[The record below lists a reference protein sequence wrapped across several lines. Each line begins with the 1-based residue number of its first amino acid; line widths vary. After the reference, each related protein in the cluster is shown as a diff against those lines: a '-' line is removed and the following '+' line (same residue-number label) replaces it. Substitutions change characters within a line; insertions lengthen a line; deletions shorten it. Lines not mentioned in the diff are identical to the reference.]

1 MNYEFFNNQN
11 DIEYQ
16 NIYFPEQGTLTI
28 NNNFFNSEKKKLS
41 TKGNNNNIKEEFRN
55 NENKIQNINNIYHN
69 IKFKRRKIQKEEI
82 KNYDYTYNN
91 DIYRN
96 IKNEINNQTL
106 LFQYNKQQKSINKT
120 YMLNCNSPNNIMSNK
135 NKLINV
141 GNPKYQQNISPIK
154 INLFHNN
161 KPFYSERKQNKYNLS
176 DCKNKIIKIDKVS
189 NDFNNTFN
197 IDDNNNIPNI
207 PKNDVCLEN
216 FENSIIKKENNN
228 INIIQIPKKFALLN
242 TEIKKNLFNE
252 NVNQNISKRFNNY
265 YSPQRKNFK
274 NIDINMDYFNEK
286 TMIPQKNIFS
296 NSKSPKKSKQLF
308 SKVNSHLKYKVKSGN
323 QNNIK
328 LFNKNEQELKP
339 FNIEIKKIK
348 NINNDDFKISW
359 SGKSKA
365 GKDKNKNIKINQDA
379 FRVCEN
385 INNIKNFNI
394 YILCDGHGRDG
405 HYVSK
410 YITENIISM
419 ISSHSL
425 KIFHKNIEEIYNAL
439 IKNNYQLIKDIFSQI
454 DICLSLQ
461 KDFDTEKSGCT
472 CILIL
477 QIGSKII
484 SANIGDSRAIL
495 VYSNSQNLFKTK
507 TFPLS
512 LDSKPDLP
520 SELKRIINCGG
531 EVHKN
536 INKKGEYVGPM
547 RVFAR
552 GKDFPGL
559 AMSRSFGDFQSKQY
573 GVINEPTFVEYCLDE
588 NCRYIVICSDG
599 VWDFIDNDN
608 VVKIGNRH
616 YLNNNPEG
624 FCLEI
629 LEKASYWWQKEDI
642 VIDDI
647 TALIVFFKF
656 IV

>member
-41 TKGNNNNIKEEFRN
+41 TKENNNNIKEEFRN
-55 NENKIQNINNIYHN
+55 NESKIQNINNIYHN
-69 IKFKRRKIQKEEI
+69 IKFKRRRIQKEEI

>member
-28 NNNFFNSEKKKLS
+28 NNNFFNSEKKKLF
-41 TKGNNNNIKEEFRN
+41 TKENINNIKEEFRN
-55 NENKIQNINNIYHN
+55 NESKIQNINNIYHN
-69 IKFKRRKIQKEEI
+69 IKFKRRRIQKEEI

-141 GNPKYQQNISPIK
+141 GNPKYQENISPIK

-286 TMIPQKNIFS
+286 TIISQKILFS
-296 NSKSPKKSKQLF
+296 NSKSPKKPKQLF
-308 SKVNSHLKYKVKSGN
+308 SKVNSHMKYKVKSGN

-365 GKDKNKNIKINQDA
+365 GKDKNKNVKINQDA

-552 GKDFPGL
+552 GKNFPGL

>member
-41 TKGNNNNIKEEFRN
+41 TKENNNNIKEKFRN

-69 IKFKRRKIQKEEI
+69 IKFKRRRIQKEEI

-176 DCKNKIIKIDKVS
+176 DCKNKIINIDKVS

-308 SKVNSHLKYKVKSGN
+308 SKVNSHMKYKVKSGN

>member
-41 TKGNNNNIKEEFRN
+41 TKENNNNIKEEFRN
-55 NENKIQNINNIYHN
+55 NESKIQNINNIYHN
-69 IKFKRRKIQKEEI
+69 IKFKRRRIQKEEI

-286 TMIPQKNIFS
+286 TMISQKILFS
-296 NSKSPKKSKQLF
+296 NSKSPKKPKQLF
-308 SKVNSHLKYKVKSGN
+308 SKVNSHMKYKVKSGN

-656 IV
+656 TV

>member
-41 TKGNNNNIKEEFRN
+41 TKENNNNIKEEFRN

-69 IKFKRRKIQKEEI
+69 IKFKRRRIQKEEI

-176 DCKNKIIKIDKVS
+176 DCKNKIINIDKVS

-308 SKVNSHLKYKVKSGN
+308 SKVNSHMKFKVKSRN

-405 HYVSK
+405 HFVSK

-629 LEKASYWWQKEDI
+629 LEKASYWWQI
-642 VIDDI
+642 IGI
-647 TALIVFFKF
+647 IIFNKF
-656 IV
+656 ILIKSQFFI

>member
-1 MNYEFFNNQN
+1 MQN
-11 DIEYQ
+11 
-16 NIYFPEQGTLTI
+16 
-28 NNNFFNSEKKKLS
+28 
-41 TKGNNNNIKEEFRN
+41 
-55 NENKIQNINNIYHN
+55 
-69 IKFKRRKIQKEEI
+69 
-82 KNYDYTYNN
+82 
-91 DIYRN
+91 
-96 IKNEINNQTL
+96 
-106 LFQYNKQQKSINKT
+106 NKQQKNINRT
-120 YMLNCNSPNNIMSNK
+120 YFLKCYSPNNIKSNK
-135 NKLINV
+135 YKLINDE
-141 GNPKYQQNISPIK
+141 NPKCKQNISPIK
-154 INLFHNN
+154 INLFYNN

-176 DCKNKIIKIDKVS
+176 DCKNRIIRINKDS
-189 NDFNNTFN
+189 NYLKSEFNF
-197 IDDNNNIPNI
+197 DDNNNIPNI
-207 PKNDVCLEN
+207 PKNDVYLEN
-216 FENSIIKKENNN
+216 FENTIIKKKNNN
-228 INIIQIPKKFALLN
+228 INIIQIPRKFAILN

-252 NVNQNISKRFNNY
+252 NTNQNISNRFNNY
-265 YSPQRKNFK
+265 YSPQINNFK
-274 NIDINMDYFNEK
+274 NIDINLDYFNEK
-286 TMIPQKNIFS
+286 TIIPQQNKFS
-296 NSKSPKKSKQLF
+296 NSKSPKKSKEYF
-308 SKVNSHLKYKVKSGN
+308 SKVNSPMKFKVKLRN

-328 LFNKNEQELKP
+328 LFNKNEPELRP
-339 FNIEIKKIK
+339 LNIQIKKLK
-348 NINNDDFKISW
+348 NINNDIFKISW

-419 ISSHSL
+419 ISSHPSM
-425 KIFHKNIEEIYNAL
+425 IFHKNIEEIYNAL
-439 IKNNYQLIKDIFSQI
+439 IKDNYQLIKDIFCQI

-461 KDFDTEKSGCT
+461 KDFDTERSGCT
-472 CILIL
+472 CVLIL

-484 SANIGDSRAIL
+484 CANIGDSRAIL
-495 VYSNSQNLFKTK
+495 VYSNSQNLFNTK
-507 TFPLS
+507 IFPLS
-512 LDSKPDLP
+512 LDSKPNLP

-573 GVINEPTFVEYCLDE
+573 GVISEPTFVEYCLDE
-588 NCRYIVICSDG
+588 NCRYFVICSDG
-599 VWDFIDNDN
+599 VWDFLDNDN

>member
-41 TKGNNNNIKEEFRN
+41 TKENNNNIKEEFRN
-55 NENKIQNINNIYHN
+55 NESKIQNINNIYHN
-69 IKFKRRKIQKEEI
+69 IKFKRRRNQKEEI

-120 YMLNCNSPNNIMSNK
+120 YLLNCNSPNNIMSNK

-296 NSKSPKKSKQLF
+296 NSKSPKKPKQLF

>member
-120 YMLNCNSPNNIMSNK
+120 YLLNCNSPNNIKSNR
-135 NKLINV
+135 NKLINI

>member
-41 TKGNNNNIKEEFRN
+41 TKENINNIKEESRN
-55 NENKIQNINNIYHN
+55 NESKIQNINNIYHN
-69 IKFKRRKIQKEEI
+69 IKFKRRRIQKEEI

-106 LFQYNKQQKSINKT
+106 LFQYNKQQKSINKS

-176 DCKNKIIKIDKVS
+176 DCKNKIINIDKVS

-197 IDDNNNIPNI
+197 IDDNNKIPNI

-552 GKDFPGL
+552 GKNFPGL

>member
-1 MNYEFFNNQN
+1 MNYEFFNNQK
-11 DIEYQ
+11 DIKIQ
-16 NIYFPEQGTLTI
+16 NIYFPVQQTLNK
-28 NNNFFNSEKKKLS
+28 NNNYFSEKKKLS
-41 TKGNNNNIKEEFRN
+41 IKENNNSPKEDYRI
-55 NENKIQNINNIYHN
+55 NESKIQNNNNIYHN

-82 KNYDYTYNN
+82 KNHDYTYNN

-96 IKNEINNQTL
+96 IQKEKNNQTQL
-106 LFQYNKQQKSINKT
+106 LQYDKQKYINN
-120 YMLNCNSPNNIMSNK
+120 MDLLNYNSPREIKQNK
-135 NKLINV
+135 HKVINEE
-141 GNPKYQQNISPIK
+141 NLKCKQNISPIK
-154 INLFHNN
+154 INLFYNN

-176 DCKNKIIKIDKVS
+176 DCKNRIKRINKDS
-189 NDFNNTFN
+189 NDLKSVFNN
-197 IDDNNNIPNI
+197 DDNNNVPTI
-207 PKNDVCLEN
+207 PKNDICIEN
-216 FENSIIKKENNN
+216 FENSIIKKKNNN
-228 INIIQIPKKFALLN
+228 INIIQIPRKFALLN

-252 NVNQNISKRFNNY
+252 SISQNISNRFNNY
-265 YSPQRKNFK
+265 YSPQRKNFQ

-286 TMIPQKNIFS
+286 TINPQINKF
-296 NSKSPKKSKQLF
+296 SKSKLSNKSKQYL
-308 SKVNSHLKYKVKSGN
+308 SKENSPMKFNVKSRN

-328 LFNKNEQELKP
+328 PFYRNESELRP
-339 FNIEIKKIK
+339 LNIQIKKIK

-365 GKDKNKNIKINQDA
+365 GKDKNKNVKINQDA

-405 HYVSK
+405 HHVSK

-419 ISSHSL
+419 ISSHSSM
-425 KIFHKNIEEIYNAL
+425 IFHKNIEEIYNAM
-439 IKNNYQLIKDIFSQI
+439 IKNNYQLINDIFSQI

-472 CILIL
+472 CVLIM

-484 SANIGDSRAIL
+484 CANIGDSRAIL
-495 VYSNSQNLFKTK
+495 VYSNSPNLFNTK
-507 TFPLS
+507 IFPLS

-520 SELKRIINCGG
+520 SEIKRITNCGG

-547 RVFAR
+547 RVFAK
-552 GKDFPGL
+552 GKDYPGL
-559 AMSRSFGDFQSKQY
+559 AMSRSFGDFQSKRY
-573 GVINEPTFVEYCLDE
+573 GVISEPTFVEYCLDE
-588 NCRYIVICSDG
+588 NCKYLVICSDG
-599 VWDFIDNDN
+599 VWDFLDNDN
-608 VVKIGNRH
+608 VVKIGNKH
-616 YLNNNPEG
+616 FLNNNPEG

-629 LEKASYWWQKEDI
+629 LEKASYWWQKEDV

-656 IV
+656 II

>member
-41 TKGNNNNIKEEFRN
+41 TKENNNNIKEVFRN
-55 NENKIQNINNIYHN
+55 NESKIQNINNIYHN
-69 IKFKRRKIQKEEI
+69 IKFKRRRIQKEEI

-120 YMLNCNSPNNIMSNK
+120 YMLNCNSPNNIISNK

-176 DCKNKIIKIDKVS
+176 DCKNKIINIDKVS

-296 NSKSPKKSKQLF
+296 NSKSPKKPKQLF
-308 SKVNSHLKYKVKSGN
+308 SKVNSHMKYKVKSGN

-425 KIFHKNIEEIYNAL
+425 KVFHKNVEEIYNAL

-507 TFPLS
+507 AFPLS

>member
-41 TKGNNNNIKEEFRN
+41 TKENNNNIKEEFRN

-69 IKFKRRKIQKEEI
+69 IKFKRRRIQKEEI

-120 YMLNCNSPNNIMSNK
+120 YLLNCNSPNNIKSNR
-135 NKLINV
+135 NKLINI

-286 TMIPQKNIFS
+286 TMIPQKILFS

>member
-41 TKGNNNNIKEEFRN
+41 TKENNNNIKEKFRN
-55 NENKIQNINNIYHN
+55 NESKIQNINNIYHN
-69 IKFKRRKIQKEEI
+69 IKFKRRRIQKEEI

-176 DCKNKIIKIDKVS
+176 DCKNKIINIDKVS

>member
-41 TKGNNNNIKEEFRN
+41 TKENNNNIKEEFRN
-55 NENKIQNINNIYHN
+55 NESKIQNINNIYHN
-69 IKFKRRKIQKEEI
+69 IKFKRRRNQKEEI

-120 YMLNCNSPNNIMSNK
+120 YLLNCNSPNNIKSNR
-135 NKLINV
+135 NKLINI

-176 DCKNKIIKIDKVS
+176 DCKNKIINIDKVS

-308 SKVNSHLKYKVKSGN
+308 SKVNSHMKYKVKSGN

-647 TALIVFFKF
+647 TALMVFFKF

>member
-41 TKGNNNNIKEEFRN
+41 TKENNNNIKEEFRN
-55 NENKIQNINNIYHN
+55 NESKIQNINNIYHN
-69 IKFKRRKIQKEEI
+69 IKFKRRRIQKEEI

-286 TMIPQKNIFS
+286 TMIPQKILFS
-296 NSKSPKKSKQLF
+296 NSKSPKKPKQLF
-308 SKVNSHLKYKVKSGN
+308 SKVNSHMKYKVKSGN

>member
-41 TKGNNNNIKEEFRN
+41 TKENNNNIKEEFRN
-55 NENKIQNINNIYHN
+55 NESKIQNINNIYHN
-69 IKFKRRKIQKEEI
+69 IKFKRRRIQKEEI

-120 YMLNCNSPNNIMSNK
+120 YMLNCNSPNNIKSNK

-176 DCKNKIIKIDKVS
+176 DCKNKIINIDKVS

>member
-41 TKGNNNNIKEEFRN
+41 TKENNNNIKEESRN
-55 NENKIQNINNIYHN
+55 NESKIQNINNIYHN
-69 IKFKRRKIQKEEI
+69 IKFKRRRIQKEEI

-120 YMLNCNSPNNIMSNK
+120 YLLNCNSPNNIKSNR
-135 NKLINV
+135 NKLINI

-176 DCKNKIIKIDKVS
+176 DCKNKIINIDKVS

-286 TMIPQKNIFS
+286 TMISQKILFS
-296 NSKSPKKSKQLF
+296 NSKSPKKPKQLF
-308 SKVNSHLKYKVKSGN
+308 SKVNSHMKYKVKSGN

-365 GKDKNKNIKINQDA
+365 GKDKNKNVKINQDA

>member
-55 NENKIQNINNIYHN
+55 NESKIQNINNIYHN
-69 IKFKRRKIQKEEI
+69 IKFKRRRIQKEEI

-176 DCKNKIIKIDKVS
+176 DCKNKIINIDKVS

-308 SKVNSHLKYKVKSGN
+308 SKVNSHMKFKVKSRN

-405 HYVSK
+405 HFVSK

>member
-41 TKGNNNNIKEEFRN
+41 TKENNNNIKEEFRN
-55 NENKIQNINNIYHN
+55 NESKIQNINNIYHN
-69 IKFKRRKIQKEEI
+69 IKFKRRRIQKEEI

-286 TMIPQKNIFS
+286 TMISQKILFS
-296 NSKSPKKSKQLF
+296 NSKSPKKPKQLF
-308 SKVNSHLKYKVKSGN
+308 SKVNSHMKYKVKSGN

>member
-41 TKGNNNNIKEEFRN
+41 TKENNNNIKEEFRN
-55 NENKIQNINNIYHN
+55 NESKIQNINNIYHN
-69 IKFKRRKIQKEEI
+69 IKFKRRRIQKEEI

-120 YMLNCNSPNNIMSNK
+120 YLLNCNSPNNIKSNR
-135 NKLINV
+135 NKLINI

-308 SKVNSHLKYKVKSGN
+308 SKVNSHMKYKVKSGN

-559 AMSRSFGDFQSKQY
+559 AMSRSFGDLQSKQY

>member
-16 NIYFPEQGTLTI
+16 NIYFPEQGILTI

-55 NENKIQNINNIYHN
+55 NESKIQNINNIYHN
-69 IKFKRRKIQKEEI
+69 IKFKRRRIQKEEI

-135 NKLINV
+135 NKLINI

-176 DCKNKIIKIDKVS
+176 DCKNKIINIDKVS

>member
-41 TKGNNNNIKEEFRN
+41 TKENNNNIKEEFRN
-55 NENKIQNINNIYHN
+55 NESKIQNINNIYHN
-69 IKFKRRKIQKEEI
+69 IKFKRRRIQKEEI

-120 YMLNCNSPNNIMSNK
+120 YMLNCNSPNNIISNK

-296 NSKSPKKSKQLF
+296 NSKSPKKPKQLF
-308 SKVNSHLKYKVKSGN
+308 SKVNSHMKYKVKSGN

-425 KIFHKNIEEIYNAL
+425 KVFHKNVEEIYNAL

>member
-41 TKGNNNNIKEEFRN
+41 TKENNNNIKEEFRN
-55 NENKIQNINNIYHN
+55 NESKIQNINNIYHN
-69 IKFKRRKIQKEEI
+69 IKFKRRRNQKEEI

-141 GNPKYQQNISPIK
+141 GNPKYQENISPIK

-176 DCKNKIIKIDKVS
+176 DCKNKIINIDKVS

-308 SKVNSHLKYKVKSGN
+308 SKVNSHMKYKVKSGN

>member
-41 TKGNNNNIKEEFRN
+41 TKENNNNIKEEFRN

-120 YMLNCNSPNNIMSNK
+120 YLLNCNSPNNIKSNR
-135 NKLINV
+135 NKLINI

-176 DCKNKIIKIDKVS
+176 DCKNKIIKIDKAS

>member
-11 DIEYQ
+11 NNEIQ
-16 NIYFPEQGTLTI
+16 NIYFPEQGIFTI
-28 NNNFFNSEKKKLS
+28 NNNYFNSEKKELS
-41 TKGNNNNIKEEFRN
+41 SKEKINNIKDEYRN
-55 NENKIQNINNIYHN
+55 NEGKIQNFNGIYHN

-82 KNYDYTYNN
+82 KNYEYTYNN

-96 IKNEINNQTL
+96 IQNENNNQTL
-106 LFQYNKQQKSINKT
+106 LLQSNKQLKNINKT
-120 YMLNCNSPNNIMSNK
+120 YLLNYNSPNNIKSNK
-135 NKLINV
+135 HILNNEENL
-141 GNPKYQQNISPIK
+141 KYQQNISPIK

-161 KPFYSERKQNKYNLS
+161 KPFYSERKQNKFNLS
-176 DCKNKIIKIDKVS
+176 DFKNRTTRINKDS
-189 NDFNNTFN
+189 NDLKCPFNN
-197 IDDNNNIPNI
+197 DDNNNIPNI

-216 FENSIIKKENNN
+216 FENTIIKKENNN
-228 INIIQIPKKFALLN
+228 VNIIQIPRKLAILN
-242 TEIKKNLFNE
+242 TEIKRNLFNE
-252 NVNQNISKRFNNY
+252 NINQNISNRFNNY

-286 TMIPQKNIFS
+286 TIIPQKNKLS
-296 NSKSPKKSKQLF
+296 NSKSPKQSKQYF
-308 SKVNSHLKYKVKSGN
+308 SKVSSPMKFKVKLGN
-323 QNNIK
+323 QNKIK
-328 LFNKNEQELKP
+328 LFNKNEPELRP
-339 FNIEIKKIK
+339 LNIQIKKIK
-348 NINNDDFKISW
+348 NINNDDFKILW

-419 ISSHSL
+419 ISSHSSM
-425 KIFHKNIEEIYNAL
+425 IFHKNIEEIYNAL
-439 IKNNYQLIKDIFSQI
+439 IKSNYQLIKDIFSQI

-484 SANIGDSRAIL
+484 CANIGDSRAIL
-495 VYSNSQNLFKTK
+495 VYSNSQNLFNTK

-512 LDSKPDLP
+512 LDSKPNLP

-547 RVFAR
+547 RVFAK

-559 AMSRSFGDFQSKQY
+559 AMSRSFGDFQSKKY
-573 GVINEPTFVEYCLDE
+573 GVISEPTFVEYCLDE

-599 VWDFIDNDN
+599 VWDFLDNDN
-608 VVKIGNRH
+608 VVKIGNKH
-616 YLNNNPEG
+616 YINNNPEG

-647 TALIVFFKF
+647 TALIIFFKF

>member
-28 NNNFFNSEKKKLS
+28 NNNFFNSEKKKLF
-41 TKGNNNNIKEEFRN
+41 TKENNNNIKEEFRN
-55 NENKIQNINNIYHN
+55 NESKIQNINNIYHN
-69 IKFKRRKIQKEEI
+69 IKFKRRRIQKEEI

-120 YMLNCNSPNNIMSNK
+120 YMLNCNSPNNIISNK

-176 DCKNKIIKIDKVS
+176 DCKNKIINIDKVS

-296 NSKSPKKSKQLF
+296 NSKSPKKPKQLF

-328 LFNKNEQELKP
+328 LFNKNEHELKP

-425 KIFHKNIEEIYNAL
+425 KVFHKNVEEIYNAL

>member
-41 TKGNNNNIKEEFRN
+41 TKESNNNIKEEFRN
-55 NENKIQNINNIYHN
+55 NESKIQNINNIYHN
-69 IKFKRRKIQKEEI
+69 IKFKRRRIQKEEI

-120 YMLNCNSPNNIMSNK
+120 YMLNCNSPNNIKSNR
-135 NKLINV
+135 NKLINI

-176 DCKNKIIKIDKVS
+176 DCKNKIINIDKVS

-286 TMIPQKNIFS
+286 TMISQKILFS
-296 NSKSPKKSKQLF
+296 NSKSPKKPKQLF
-308 SKVNSHLKYKVKSGN
+308 SKVNSHMKYKVKSGN

-365 GKDKNKNIKINQDA
+365 GKDKNKNVKINQDA

>member
-41 TKGNNNNIKEEFRN
+41 TKENNNNIKEEFRN
-55 NENKIQNINNIYHN
+55 NESKIQNINNIYHN
-69 IKFKRRKIQKEEI
+69 IKFKRRRIQKEEI

-176 DCKNKIIKIDKVS
+176 DCKNKIINIDKVS

-296 NSKSPKKSKQLF
+296 NSKSPKKPKQLF
-308 SKVNSHLKYKVKSGN
+308 SKVNSHMKYKVKSGN

-425 KIFHKNIEEIYNAL
+425 KVFHKNIEEIYNAL

-547 RVFAR
+547 RVFVR

>member
-1 MNYEFFNNQN
+1 M
-11 DIEYQ
+11 
-16 NIYFPEQGTLTI
+16 
-28 NNNFFNSEKKKLS
+28 
-41 TKGNNNNIKEEFRN
+41 
-55 NENKIQNINNIYHN
+55 
-69 IKFKRRKIQKEEI
+69 
-82 KNYDYTYNN
+82 
-91 DIYRN
+91 
-96 IKNEINNQTL
+96 
-106 LFQYNKQQKSINKT
+106 
-120 YMLNCNSPNNIMSNK
+120 
-135 NKLINV
+135 
-141 GNPKYQQNISPIK
+141 
-154 INLFHNN
+154 
-161 KPFYSERKQNKYNLS
+161 S
-176 DCKNKIIKIDKVS
+176 DCKNKIINIDKVS

-286 TMIPQKNIFS
+286 TMISQKILFS
-296 NSKSPKKSKQLF
+296 NSKSPKKPKQLF
-308 SKVNSHLKYKVKSGN
+308 SKVNSHMKYKVKSGN

>member
-28 NNNFFNSEKKKLS
+28 NNNFFNSEKKKLF
-41 TKGNNNNIKEEFRN
+41 TKENNNNIKEEFRN
-55 NENKIQNINNIYHN
+55 NESKIQNINNIYHN
-69 IKFKRRKIQKEEI
+69 IKFKRRRIQKEEI

-176 DCKNKIIKIDKVS
+176 DCKNKIINIDKVS

-252 NVNQNISKRFNNY
+252 NVNQNISKGFNNY

-286 TMIPQKNIFS
+286 TMISQKILFS
-296 NSKSPKKSKQLF
+296 NSKSPKKPKQLF
-308 SKVNSHLKYKVKSGN
+308 SKVNSHMKYKVKSGN

-419 ISSHSL
+419 LSSHSL

>member
-41 TKGNNNNIKEEFRN
+41 TKENNNNIKEEFRN
-55 NENKIQNINNIYHN
+55 NESKIQNINNIYHN
-69 IKFKRRKIQKEEI
+69 IKFKRRRIQKEEI

-120 YMLNCNSPNNIMSNK
+120 YLLNCNSPNNIKSNR
-135 NKLINV
+135 NKLINI

-308 SKVNSHLKYKVKSGN
+308 SKVNSHMKYKVKSGN

>member
-41 TKGNNNNIKEEFRN
+41 TKENNNNIKEEFRN
-55 NENKIQNINNIYHN
+55 NESKIQNINNIYHN
-69 IKFKRRKIQKEEI
+69 IKFKRRRIQKEEI

-120 YMLNCNSPNNIMSNK
+120 YLLNCNSPNNIMSNK

-176 DCKNKIIKIDKVS
+176 DCKNKIINIDKVS

-328 LFNKNEQELKP
+328 LFKKNEQELKP

-365 GKDKNKNIKINQDA
+365 GKDKNKNVKINQDA

>member
-41 TKGNNNNIKEEFRN
+41 IKENNNNIKEEFRN
-55 NENKIQNINNIYHN
+55 NESKIQNINNIYHN
-69 IKFKRRKIQKEEI
+69 IKFKRRRIQKEEI

-141 GNPKYQQNISPIK
+141 GNPKYQENISPIK

-308 SKVNSHLKYKVKSGN
+308 SKVNSHMKFKVKSRN

>member
-41 TKGNNNNIKEEFRN
+41 TKDNINNIKEEFRN
-55 NENKIQNINNIYHN
+55 NESKIQNINNIYHN
-69 IKFKRRKIQKEEI
+69 IKFKRRRIQKEEI

-286 TMIPQKNIFS
+286 TMISQKILFS
-296 NSKSPKKSKQLF
+296 NSKSPKKPKQLF
-308 SKVNSHLKYKVKSGN
+308 SKVNSHMKYKVKSGN

-419 ISSHSL
+419 LSSHSL

>member
-41 TKGNNNNIKEEFRN
+41 TKESNNNIKEEFRN
-55 NENKIQNINNIYHN
+55 NESKIQNINNIYHN

-106 LFQYNKQQKSINKT
+106 LFQYDKQQKSINKT
-120 YMLNCNSPNNIMSNK
+120 YLLNCNSPNNIKSNR
-135 NKLINV
+135 NKLINI

-176 DCKNKIIKIDKVS
+176 DCKNKIINIDKVS

-286 TMIPQKNIFS
+286 TMIPQKILFS
-296 NSKSPKKSKQLF
+296 NSKSPKKPKQLF
-308 SKVNSHLKYKVKSGN
+308 SKVNSHMKYKVKSGN

-425 KIFHKNIEEIYNAL
+425 KVFHKNVEEIYNAL

>member
-41 TKGNNNNIKEEFRN
+41 TKENNNNIKEEFRN
-55 NENKIQNINNIYHN
+55 NESKIQNINNIYHN
-69 IKFKRRKIQKEEI
+69 IKFKRRRIQKEEI

-120 YMLNCNSPNNIMSNK
+120 YLLNCNSPNNIMSNK

-176 DCKNKIIKIDKVS
+176 DCKNKIINIDKVS

-308 SKVNSHLKYKVKSGN
+308 YKVNSHLKYKVKSGN

>member
-41 TKGNNNNIKEEFRN
+41 TKENNNNIKEEFRN

-69 IKFKRRKIQKEEI
+69 IKFKRRRIQKEEI

-120 YMLNCNSPNNIMSNK
+120 YLLNCNSPNNIMSNK

>member
-41 TKGNNNNIKEEFRN
+41 TKENNNNIKEEFRN
-55 NENKIQNINNIYHN
+55 NESKIQNINNIYHN
-69 IKFKRRKIQKEEI
+69 IKFKRRRIQKEEI

-120 YMLNCNSPNNIMSNK
+120 YLLNCNSPNNIKSNR
-135 NKLINV
+135 NKLINI